1 MRFSVI
7 IQSFLGAYVG
17 AAKDRES
24 KILRA
29 IDSVLNQTFKDF
41 EIIVVADGCEKT
53 FDIISANYGD
63 RENIDCVLIKKQP
76 LWSGRAR
83 NFGIQKAKGEYIAY
97 LDIDDKWGE
106 NHLRK
111 IDEQVST
118 FDWVWFNDSII
129 RNNGNIEERTA
140 LITQKFQCGTSN
152 VCHKKELQVGW
163 NGGAY
168 GMDDWSAVSCL
179 LKYPNYAK
187 IKTPEYFCCHIPHKL
202 DV

>member
-1 MRFSVI
+1 MRFSCV
-7 IQSFLGAYVG
+7 IQSFLGEYVG
-17 AAKDRES
+17 AAKGRDG
-24 KILRA
+24 KIIRA

-53 FDIISANYGD
+53 FDIIADNYSD
-63 RENIDCVLIKKQP
+63 HENIDCILIKKQP

-83 NFGIQKAKGEYIAY
+83 NFGIQKAIGEYIVY

-106 NHLRK
+106 NHLQK
-111 IDEQVST
+111 INDQLKNY
-118 FDWVWFNDSII
+118 DWVWFNDSII
-129 RNNGNIEERTA
+129 NNRGEIQERHA
-140 LITQKFQCGTSN
+140 LITQKYQNGTSN
-152 VCHKKELQVGW
+152 ICHKRELKIGW

-179 LKYPNYAK
+179 LVYKNYAK
-187 IKTPEYFCCHIPHKL
+187 IETPEYYCCHIPHKL